1 VNFQTITNGIT
12 SILKEDAGQ
21 LVWVC
26 NLSEFDQQESL
37 KLQPGKYKAVF
48 RAKGVK
54 ETLFTIQTS
63 FQVQPGTSQKVI
75 IK

>member
-1 VNFQTITNGIT
+1 
-12 SILKEDAGQ
+12 

-26 NLSEFDQQESL
+26 NLSESDQQETI
-37 KLQPGKYKAVF
+37 KLQPGNYKAIF

-54 ETLFTIQTS
+54 ETLFTIQTP